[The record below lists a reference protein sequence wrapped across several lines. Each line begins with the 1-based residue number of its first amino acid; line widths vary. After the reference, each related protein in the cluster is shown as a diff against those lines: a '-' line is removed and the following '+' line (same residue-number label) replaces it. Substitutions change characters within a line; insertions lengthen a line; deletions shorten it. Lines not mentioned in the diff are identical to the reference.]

1 MCRQTGAI
9 CLSKTCRHET
19 QSLLFCHS
27 RVAVLQRHCSDL
39 FFNLRI
45 ITDSSKIASVIK
57 IKLGN
62 TVYVEDNKCI
72 LLRDVS
78 VLIGIHHFTICL
90 WLQLTE
96 RYNSISKRKRC
107 SIFCKYTVHF
117 SYSYLERFLWFASSF
132 SVQRGSEMIEMCW

>member
-27 RVAVLQRHCSDL
+27 RAAVLQRHCSDL

-45 ITDSSKIASVIK
+45 ITDTSEIASVIK

-72 LLRDVS
+72 LLRDMS
-78 VLIGIHHFTICL
+78 VLIGIHHFIICLCLQLSARYNSVSKRKRFHLLQMHSTL
-90 WLQLTE
+90 WLQLF
-96 RYNSISKRKRC
+96 RG
-107 SIFCKYTVHF
+107 IFMDLPQVLVFNEDLK
-117 SYSYLERFLWFASSF
+117 
-132 SVQRGSEMIEMCW
+132 

>member
-27 RVAVLQRHCSDL
+27 CVAVLQRHCSDL

-45 ITDSSKIASVIK
+45 IIDSSKIASVIK
-57 IKLGN
+57 IKLCN

-72 LLRDVS
+72 LLRDMC
-78 VLIGIHHFTICL
+78 VLIGIHHFIICL
-90 WLQLTE
+90 WLKLSE
-96 RYNSISKRKRC
+96 RCNSISIKKRG
-107 SIFCKYTVHF
+107 SIFCKYTVRF
-117 SYSYLERFLWFASSF
+117 SYPYLEGFLWICLKF
-132 SVQRGSEMIEMCW
+132 

>member
-45 ITDSSKIASVIK
+45 IVDSSKIASVIK
-57 IKLGN
+57 IKLGY

-72 LLRDVS
+72 LLRDMPVS
-78 VLIGIHHFTICL
+78 NWIHHFICL
-90 WLQLTE
+90 WLQLSE
-96 RYNSISKRKRC
+96 RYNSISKRKR
-107 SIFCKYTVHF
+107 SSSFCKCTVHF
-117 SYSYLERFLWFASSF
+117 SYSYLEGFYGFASSF
-132 SVQRGSEMIEMCW
+132 SVQRRSEMIEMCW